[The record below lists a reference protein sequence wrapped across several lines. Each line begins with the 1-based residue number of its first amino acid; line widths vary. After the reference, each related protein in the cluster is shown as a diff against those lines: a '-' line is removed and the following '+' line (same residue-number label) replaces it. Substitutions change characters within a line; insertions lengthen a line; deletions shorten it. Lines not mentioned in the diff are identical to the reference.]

1 MRTLTRKQRNQ
12 ARRILAATRSRIARG
27 GMEGLKLAAIA
38 RDVDMT
44 AAALYRYFPNK
55 GALLAAVNAQ
65 ILRDQT
71 RILIRLEQLTLGDSE
86 RKCTLFIQAAME
98 ALINLATEQAESFAL
113 LSTTLVDPRILVRD
127 PSQAVHIPELMELRG
142 LLERAILDAQQTQQL
157 SPGDARQRVVR
168 LLFGCLGILQA
179 HKLVRFEPSLDLRAA
194 VRELTMDLLTLWGAK
209 RPALVAGLPNANLL
223 ANRALL
229 ELL

>member
-1 MRTLTRKQRNQ
+1 MSSPTQKQRAQ
-12 ARRILAATRSRIARG
+12 ARRILAATRARVARQ
-27 GMEGLKLAAIA
+27 GMDGLKLAAIA

-55 GALLAAVNAQ
+55 GALLASVNAQ

-71 RILIRLEQLTLGDSE
+71 RILIRLEQLTLVE
-86 RKCTLFIQAAME
+86 NRRKCILFIQAAME
-98 ALINLATEQAESFAL
+98 ALINLATEQTESFAL
-113 LSTTLVDPRILVRD
+113 LSTTLVDPRVLVKD
-127 PSQAVHIPELMELRG
+127 PTHAVHIPELLELRSV
-142 LLERAILDAQQTQQL
+142 LERNMLQAQQTQQL
-157 SPGDARQRVVR
+157 TPGDARQRVVR

-194 VRELTMDLLTLWGAK
+194 VRELTMDLLALWGAK
-209 RPALVAGLPNANLL
+209 RRALVAGLPNAYLL

>member
-1 MRTLTRKQRNQ
+1 MKTTPEENTSPTKN
-12 ARRILAATRSRIARG
+12 
-27 GMEGLKLAAIA
+27 EV
-38 RDVDMT
+38 RDHGKKSGT
-44 AAALYRYFPNK
+44 TSPLETGSAEFA
-55 GALLAAVNAQ
+55 GALF
-65 ILRDQT
+65 LRT
-71 RILIRLEQLTLGDSE
+71 
-86 RKCTLFIQAAME
+86 
-98 ALINLATEQAESFAL
+98 
-113 LSTTLVDPRILVRD
+113 
-127 PSQAVHIPELMELRG
+127 PSGAP
-142 LLERAILDAQQTQQL
+142 ILDAQQTQQL